1 MTAMRLRDRV
11 PVPPAFVRAWDRLSL
26 RERRLAL
33 ATAAVVLLAAA
44 WSVVWLPLQEGAP
57 RARLELQRDR
67 AVLAAA
73 RAQATEIAG
82 LERGAQPQ
90 YSGNPRAAIEKV
102 IGERGLQGAV
112 TSIDVKDDR
121 TNVTFAAIGSDA
133 LVGLLDSLGKTEGLR
148 AVDARL
154 TPRVEP
160 GALRAEATFAR

>member
-11 PVPPAFVRAWDRLSL
+11 PVPPAFVRAWDRMSS
-26 RERRLAL
+26 RERRLAFG
-33 ATAAVVLLAAA
+33 TSAVVLVAAA
-44 WSVVWLPLQEGAP
+44 WSLVWLPLQEDVQ

-67 AVLAAA
+67 AVLVLA

-82 LERGAQPQ
+82 LERSTQPQ
-90 YSGNPRAAIEKV
+90 FSGNPRTAIERV

-112 TSIDVKDDR
+112 TSLDVKDNR
-121 TNVTFAAIGSDA
+121 TNVTFAAIGFDA

-154 TPRVEP
+154 TSRVEP
-160 GALRAEATFAR
+160 GVLRAEVTLAR

>member
-1 MTAMRLRDRV
+1 
-11 PVPPAFVRAWDRLSL
+11 
-26 RERRLAL
+26 
-33 ATAAVVLLAAA
+33 VV
-44 WSVVWLPLQEGAP
+44 SGCEGS
-57 RARLELQRDR
+57 
-67 AVLAAA
+67 AA

-90 YSGNPRAAIEKV
+90 YGGNQRAAIEKA

-121 TNVTFAAIGSDA
+121 ANVTFAAIGFDA

-160 GALRAEATFAR
+160 GALRAEATLAR

>member
-11 PVPPAFVRAWDRLSL
+11 PVPPAFVRAWDRMSS
-26 RERRLAL
+26 RERRLTL
-33 ATAAVVLLAAA
+33 GTAAVVVVAAV
-44 WSVVWLPLQEGAP
+44 WSLVWLPLQEGAP
-57 RARLELQRDR
+57 RARQELQRDR

-90 YSGNPRAAIEKV
+90 YRGNPRGAIEKV

-112 TSIDVKDDR
+112 TAIDVKDNR
-121 TNVTFAAIGSDA
+121 TNVTFAAIGFDA

-154 TPRVEP
+154 TSRIEP
-160 GALRAEATFAR
+160 GALRAEATLAR